1 LITSQVVLIERC
13 AALLSM
19 PPETTDMFGQTIDT
33 SRQSA
38 HDRYLAQISSARR
51 VPQAHYR
58 LENAI
63 DALQARVPESMR
75 NVASIV
81 PFDGSQSMTMV
92 NIDNCALVSF
102 CRPQRTSR
110 QRNSR

>member
-1 LITSQVVLIERC
+1 LPAQTALIERC
-13 AALLSM
+13 GALLFL
-19 PPETTDMFGQTIDT
+19 PPETTDIFGQAIDT

-38 HDRYLAQISSARR
+38 HDRYLSEISSARR
-51 VPQAHYR
+51 VPRAHYQ

-81 PFDGSQSMTMV
+81 AIGDRDGSQSMTMV
-92 NIDNCALVSF
+92 NIDNCALVS
-102 CRPQRTSR
+102 RTLPS
-110 QRNSR
+110 